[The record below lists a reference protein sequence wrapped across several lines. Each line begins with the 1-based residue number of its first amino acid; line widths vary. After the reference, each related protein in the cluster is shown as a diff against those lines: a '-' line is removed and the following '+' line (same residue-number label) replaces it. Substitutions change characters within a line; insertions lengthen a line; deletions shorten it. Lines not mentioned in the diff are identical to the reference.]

1 MLLIYIRSIY
11 TFCSVFYKNRQNKP
25 LLHIE
30 LFIKNLKK
38 TRAGLRM
45 SKKSCNFAR
54 NFAEGRISDR
64 KQQQIRN
71 SIRNLEL

>member
-1 MLLIYIRSIY
+1 MLFLYIHRIY
-11 TFCSVFYKNRQNKP
+11 TFYSVFYKNKQNKP

-54 NFAEGRISDR
+54 NFCGRENFR
-64 KQQQIRN
+64 P
-71 SIRNLEL
+71 